1 MNETPADYQ
10 RLLDRL
16 RAREPGAIQELV
28 AKAYDRLT
36 RLAAKMMRESFPRV
50 AEVREVDSVVN
61 ETYLRLAKALE
72 SVDLVTP
79 ADFFRFAAHKVRQ
92 TLLDM
97 AAAARRGPETLTEGA
112 VLSPFGKSDDSGS
125 GGGFDPGMSTLDPA
139 ELAVWSELHR
149 QVDGLPEDVKNVF
162 VQHYYLGLTQA
173 EIAAATGE
181 APKTVS
187 RLWLKATSLLAKYL
201 PKE

>member
-1 MNETPADYQ
+1 MNDTTVAYQ
-10 RLLDRL
+10 HLLDRL

-36 RLAAKMMRESFPRV
+36 RLAAKMMRESFPKV
-50 AEVREVDSVVN
+50 AAVREVDSVVN

-72 SVDLVTP
+72 SVELATP

-97 AAAARRGPETLTEGA
+97 ASASRRWAGGSEPGVAPLGAAE
-112 VLSPFGKSDDSGS
+112 DST
-125 GGGFDPGMSTLDPA
+125 GGVAGFDPGMSTLDPA
-139 ELAVWSELHR
+139 QLAVWSELHR
-149 QVDGLPEDVKNVF
+149 QVDTLPEDVKNVF

-181 APKTVS
+181 PPKTVS

-201 PKE
+201 PRE